1 MAAIEDDPVEE
12 DNDSS
17 STTATSIAEASDVEV
32 PKKSEKSQWNAK
44 NPYSTKISENFIL
57 NGEGSGKETRHIVF
71 QLGDSGLNYKA
82 GDALGVVPRGP
93 PEVVQ
98 EILSITSLTGEE
110 IVETHVG
117 EFSLREALT
126 DKYEVHRVS
135 KKWIESLGPRLV
147 SSSSSIDI
155 KIISLSLIHI

>member
-1 MAAIEDDPVEE
+1 M
-12 DNDSS
+12 
-17 STTATSIAEASDVEV
+17 
-32 PKKSEKSQWNAK
+32 
-44 NPYSTKISENFIL
+44 
-57 NGEGSGKETRHIVF
+57 
-71 QLGDSGLNYKA
+71 GDSGLITRPV
-82 GDALGVVPRGP
+82 LEVPRGP

-155 KIISLSLIHI
+155 KIISRTRSHPEMEM

>member
-1 MAAIEDDPVEE
+1 M
-12 DNDSS
+12 
-17 STTATSIAEASDVEV
+17 
-32 PKKSEKSQWNAK
+32 
-44 NPYSTKISENFIL
+44 
-57 NGEGSGKETRHIVF
+57 
-71 QLGDSGLNYKA
+71 GDSGLNYKA

-110 IVETHVG
+110 IVETHAG

-155 KIISLSLIHI
+155 KIVSRTRSSSRNGNIIMEWAGSGEDDDGTLRQGDRDWRSGRAAPSSSAGNCAFRLAALNVHGGER